1 MSGVNRFATL
11 LFATL
16 LMPLTAPGA
25 YLAGSAGV
33 TRMPMPK
40 DGSSSGNAS
49 YRREIE
55 CIDPAARWGMPAV
68 FVFNFPSMEKAD
80 TSNLASASSV
90 ETIST
95 PKQIWFTVD
104 VLESQPLV
112 IVHFIMSSRFTVL
125 DVKFV
130 IATKA
135 MYPLLDRLYTL

>member
-1 MSGVNRFATL
+1 MPNVNRFATL
-11 LFATL
+11 LLAAL
-16 LMPLTAPGA
+16 LMPLTAAGA
-25 YLAGSAGV
+25 YLAGCAGV

-55 CIDPAARWGMPAV
+55 CIDPAAPWGMLAV
-68 FVFNFPSMEKAD
+68 FVFNLPSIENAD

-104 VLESQPLV
+104 VLESHPLAM
-112 IVHFIMSSRFTVL
+112 VHFIMSSRLTVP

-135 MYPLLDRLYTL
+135 M